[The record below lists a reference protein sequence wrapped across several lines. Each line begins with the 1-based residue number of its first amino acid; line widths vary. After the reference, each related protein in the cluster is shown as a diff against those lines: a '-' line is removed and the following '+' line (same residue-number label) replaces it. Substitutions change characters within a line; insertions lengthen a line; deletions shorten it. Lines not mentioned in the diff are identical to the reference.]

1 VDWITDQVAIGN
13 HAEAQDADL
22 LREQGVRSV
31 LSLDGSLAP
40 GDARHLGVAA
50 VVAFD
55 LIDGTGNEPGALG
68 RAVAAL
74 QGLLRAYPPVLVHCH
89 AGRSRSVIVVAG
101 LLART
106 LRIGPTEAI
115 ARVAARRVVCISPE
129 FEELL
134 YEHDWCAEKSDPSD
148 QPAADC

>member
-1 VDWITDQVAIGN
+1 MDWITDQVAIGN
-13 HAEAQDADL
+13 HAEARDADL
-22 LREQGVRSV
+22 LRQEGVRSV

-40 GDARHLGVAA
+40 ADAGRLGVAT

-55 LIDGTGNEPGALG
+55 LIDGAGNEPGALR

-74 QGLLRAYPPVLVHCH
+74 EGLLRDHPPVLVHCH
-89 AGRSRSVIVVAG
+89 AGRSRSVVVVAG

-106 LRIGPTEAI
+106 LAIGPAEAV

-129 FEELL
+129 FEDLL
-134 YEHDWCAEKSDPSD
+134 YENDWGA
-148 QPAADC
+148 

>member
-1 VDWITDQVAIGN
+1 VDWINDQVAIGD
-13 HAEAQDADL
+13 HAEARDAGL
-22 LREQGVRSV
+22 LRQQGVRSV

-40 GDARHLGVAA
+40 ADAEGLRVAA

-55 LIDGTGNEPGALG
+55 LIDGAGNEPGALG

-74 QGLLRAYPPVLVHCH
+74 EGLLRDHPPVLVHCH
-89 AGRSRSVIVVAG
+89 AGRSRSVVVVAA

-106 LRIGPTEAI
+106 LRLGPAEAV
-115 ARVAARRVVCISPE
+115 ARVAARRVVCITPE

-134 YEHDWCAEKSDPSD
+134 YERDWFD
-148 QPAADC
+148 